1 MGTRQTPPSTEAMA
15 GYLTAAQIAE
25 LLQVSEKS
33 VYRWA
38 ASDPTF
44 PMLKIGGT
52 VRFPRERLLRW
63 LRDHEQR
70 LGKPRMKQPVLAG
83 AEPAAGT
90 VTDRSQAFAATSL
103 AKDARSGLVGAR
115 SRFSARLHAE
125 TKGALGGGTQP

>member
-1 MGTRQTPPSTEAMA
+1 MA

-38 ASDPTF
+38 SSDPTF

-70 LGKPRMKQPVLAG
+70 LGKPRMKKPVLADAG
-83 AEPAAGT
+83 TGPEEDAATVQRPCAEPSAEA
-90 VTDRSQAFAATSL
+90 VADRSQELAATSP
-103 AKDARSGLVGAR
+103 RRRCGAW
-115 SRFSARLHAE
+115 LC
-125 TKGALGGGTQP
+125 G